1 MKLCFRNVQKHYLKY
16 TSVGNEMTFKGFA
29 GTLRQAEYALDVHLH
44 ALDSIR
50 SGETMSVDDVLQSA
64 CQFWCNLMSHYQSVC
79 PKVQQQNKTHIHFC

>member
-50 SGETMSVDDVLQSA
+50 SSSFLGFQLAQILQHS
-64 CQFWCNLMSHYQSVC
+64 NRVEILVC
-79 PKVQQQNKTHIHFC
+79 GR